1 MTNKYDDIINLPRHI
16 SKKHNPMPIIDRA
29 AQFSPFAALTGHD
42 IAIKETARATEER
55 IELDANMKEKL
66 NNKFQILMDRLQEY
80 PKVKITYF
88 QPDEKKDGGAY
99 ITVSGAI
106 KKINE
111 YKRFITLTDGST
123 IPIDEI
129 IDMDGEIFKIP

>member
-42 IAIKETARATEER
+42 NAIKETARATEER

-99 ITVSGAI
+99 ITVSGTI

>member
-1 MTNKYDDIINLPRHI
+1 
-16 SKKHNPMPIIDRA
+16 
-29 AQFSPFAALTGHD
+29 
-42 IAIKETARATEER
+42 
-55 IELDANMKEKL
+55 MKEKL

-99 ITVSGAI
+99 ITVSGTI

>member
-42 IAIKETARATEER
+42 NAIKETARATEER

-66 NNKFQILMDRLQEY
+66 NNKFQILMDWLQEY

-99 ITVSGAI
+99 ITVSGTI